1 MGGSGG
7 RLRGWRPSLL
17 GEFLF
22 DLWSGFNVPTTN
34 PWHCSPELPLSLHAH
49 LSLAEF
55 HQKREEYATDIENY
69 LDLVNQMKKMQ
80 LEHESKVASLTKEKE
95 GMEASMEEISN
106 NIERLK
112 SVIGK
117 QELTVDDVRKME
129 RHKLRLEEMCAQKK
143 SVLDG
148 HLNAIKEAEEKYA
161 KCMELLNAAVE
172 EYNSKARGLE
182 LIPETAKNAHGRKVE
197 ITVNAN
203 AHTMQGLLG
212 VDIDAVVDH
221 VKKVGDG
228 YVRKMKD
235 EKSRARELKERIDA
249 LEAESEELDQVIE
262 VSLSAMMHI
271 VLTLLHLF

>member
-1 MGGSGG
+1 M
-7 RLRGWRPSLL
+7 L

-148 HLNAIKEAEEKYA
+148 HLNAIKEAEEMYA

-212 VDIDAVVDH
+212 VDIDTVVDH